1 MSESATISE
10 AVARIEDKAEQKEA
24 TESIEDSVNDASSA
38 LNRINRSLDDLAEAV
53 EELQFFRQILDEAFS
68 GEESESV
75 HSAIQAAENAV
86 DADRDDMV
94 ETLREGSPEQV
105 RSEISAATDQ
115 VKDASQKVRTRL
127 NDDYWREW
135 KERVSSAQELQRII
149 GSQNDEFA
157 RTINWIERLVKK
169 DMQSPQKRAKSVI
182 SEWENATAQWSDHQD
197 LQGLSAFQET
207 HDLSDNTIQSI
218 QTMSQDSVALSDV
231 DIEVLRELKR
241 IPDLEESIDLEI

>member
-1 MSESATISE
+1 MSESVTISE
-10 AVARIEDKAEQKEA
+10 AVARIEEKAEQKAA
-24 TESIEDSVNDASSA
+24 TESIEDSVDDASSD

-53 EELQFFRQILDEAFS
+53 EELQFYRQILDEAFS
-68 GEESESV
+68 GEEPESV

-86 DADRDDMV
+86 DADREDMV

-105 RSEISAATDQ
+105 RSEINAATDQ
-115 VKDASQKVRTRL
+115 VKEASQKVRTRL
-127 NDDYWREW
+127 NEDYWREW
-135 KERVSSAQELQRII
+135 KERVSSARELQRII

-157 RTINWIERLVKK
+157 RTIEWIERLVKK
-169 DMQSPQKRAKSVI
+169 DMQNPQKRSKSVI

-241 IPDLEESIDLEI
+241 IPNLEESIDLEI

>member
-24 TESIEDSVNDASSA
+24 TESIEDSVDDASSA

-68 GEESESV
+68 GEEPESV

-86 DADRDDMV
+86 DADREDMV
-94 ETLREGSPEQV
+94 ETLREGAPEQV

-157 RTINWIERLVKK
+157 RTIEWIERLVTK
-169 DMQSPQKRAKSVI
+169 DMQNPQKRAKSVI